1 MLASTI
7 PVHNIKFPC
16 LHQIFSNIS
25 NVEVTTTVNNT
36 RTIRKPRRRK
46 QTTAVSSSYQ
56 HHSLLSFQ
64 SRPCSVRTVLARVG
78 GGCGGGGGGGGDAN
92 LQQPSFTD
100 IKEKSL
106 GSSTLGDSY
115 VGLFVRMLGLD
126 NDPLDREQAIEALW
140 KYSFGGKKCIDMIMQ
155 YSGCVNLTINLLKSE
170 SSVACEAAAGLLR
183 SISSINVYRD
193 SVAESGAIEE
203 ITGLLSRPSFTSE
216 VKEQSI
222 CVLWNL
228 SVDEKL
234 RVKIANGD
242 ILPLLIKSLEDED
255 IKVKEAAGGVLA
267 NLVLSHSNHKIMVEE
282 GVISKLE
289 GAMRTRRLRGK
300 KLQCDREHFKYS
312 EGSEVIRKEAR
323 NALIELAKDEYY
335 RILIIEEGL
344 VPVPMIGAAAYKS
357 FKPGLYSWPSLPD
370 GTEIERTS
378 NSPSRYG
385 ANELLL
391 GLNLNDKNV
400 NMEEAKMNAIV
411 GRAKQQF
418 LVRIGGI
425 ELEDERKPQSELP
438 IDGQLTI
445 LPWVD
450 GVARLVLILGLEDEV
465 AIARAAHSIA
475 DASINEHMRLSFKEA
490 GAIKNLV
497 QLLDHNSDAV
507 RLAATGALERLS
519 ISHGVCQIIEAEG
532 VIYPLVNTIKLSDVS
547 ESLMEKTLDVL
558 GRILDPSK
566 EMKSKFYDGPVNGSK
581 KGLDVASLNA
591 SIGLTGNAAEVPASE
606 TNTSYREVLLDSI
619 FIDRLVNILKT
630 SYPDFQRKAASILEF
645 VTFIDPSLETI
656 MSLDIESGL
665 DAVFRQKVLEATE
678 DDFEGWQPEKY
689 VLEVEEACLA
699 ISAASRLLTKLLDS
713 KQFSQTIKAPHF
725 TKLLRQILKSNVPL
739 HYKDW
744 VAACL
749 VKLCCLSGPNVDF
762 DNPIN
767 MEVTIYETIPRLIE
781 QMKSSFSPEAGEA
794 AAVELNRIIS
804 EGVVDSTL
812 AIASEG
818 GIFTLVKLIEE
829 GSKRGVE
836 AGLAILYN
844 LSMNSENHSLILA
857 AGAVP
862 ALRRI
867 VLSQR
872 PQWTR
877 ALRLLRNLPI

>member
-1 MLASTI
+1 MLSSTI
-7 PVHNIKFPC
+7 PVHNIKLPC
-16 LHQIFSNIS
+16 LHQFFSNTS

-56 HHSLLSFQ
+56 HHSLLSFH

-78 GGCGGGGGGGGDAN
+78 SGDAN
-92 LQQPSFTD
+92 PQQSSFTD

-140 KYSFGGKKCIDMIMQ
+140 KYSLGGKKCIDMIMQ

-203 ITGLLSRPSFTSE
+203 ITGLLSRPSLTSE

-242 ILPLLIKSLEDED
+242 ILPLLILSLEDED

-267 NLVLSHSNHKIMVEE
+267 NLALSHSNHKIMVEA
-282 GVISKLE
+282 GVISKL
-289 GAMRTRRLRGK
+289 A
-300 KLQCDREHFKYS
+300 KLLKTDS
-312 EGSEVIRKEAR
+312 EGSKVILKEAR

-400 NMEEAKMNAIV
+400 NMEEAKMNAII

-425 ELEDERKPQSELP
+425 ELEEERKPQSELP

-465 AIARAAHSIA
+465 AIARAAQSIA

-532 VIYPLVNTIKLSDVS
+532 VIYPLVNTIKLSDIS
-547 ESLMEKTLDVL
+547 ESLMEKTLDIL

-566 EMKSKFYDGPVNGSK
+566 EMKSKFYGGPVNGSK
-581 KGLDVASLNA
+581 NGLDVASFNA

-619 FIDRLVNILKT
+619 FIDCLVNILKS
-630 SYPDFQRKAASILEF
+630 SYPNFQRKAASILEF

-665 DAVFRQKVLEATE
+665 DAVFRQKVLEDTE

-689 VLEVEEACLA
+689 ALEVEEACLA

-713 KQFSQTIKAPHF
+713 KQFSQTIKASHF
-725 TKLLRQILKSNVPL
+725 IKLLRQILKSNVPL

-749 VKLCCLSGPNVDF
+749 VKLSCLSDPNVDF

-781 QMKSSFSPEAGEA
+781 QMKSSFSPEAREA

-804 EGVVDSTL
+804 EGVVDSTR

-818 GIFTLVKLIEE
+818 GIFALVKLIEE
-829 GSKRGVE
+829 GSERGVE

-844 LSMNSENHSLILA
+844 LSMNSENHTLILA

-867 VLSQR
+867 VQSQR

>member
-1 MLASTI
+1 MLSSTI
-7 PVHNIKFPC
+7 PVHNIKLPC
-16 LHQIFSNIS
+16 LHLIFSNTS

-56 HHSLLSFQ
+56 HHSLLSFH

-78 GGCGGGGGGGGDAN
+78 GVGGGGDAN
-92 LQQPSFTD
+92 PRQSSFTD
-100 IKEKSL
+100 IKEKNL

-140 KYSFGGKKCIDMIMQ
+140 KYSLGGKKCIDMIMQ

-183 SISSINVYRD
+183 SISSTNVYRD
-193 SVAESGAIEE
+193 SVAESGGIEE
-203 ITGLLSRPSFTSE
+203 ITGLLSRPSLTSE

-242 ILPLLIKSLEDED
+242 ILPLLILSLEDED

-267 NLVLSHSNHKIMVEE
+267 NLALSYSNHKIMVEA
-282 GVISKLE
+282 GVISKL
-289 GAMRTRRLRGK
+289 A
-300 KLQCDREHFKYS
+300 KLLKTDS
-312 EGSEVIRKEAR
+312 EGSKVIRKEAR

-391 GLNLNDKNV
+391 GLNLNDKNI
-400 NMEEAKMNAIV
+400 NMEEAKMNAII

-425 ELEDERKPQSELP
+425 ELEEERKPQSELP

-465 AIARAAHSIA
+465 AIARAAQSIA

-490 GAIKNLV
+490 GAIKNLI

-507 RLAATGALERLS
+507 RLAATDALERLS

-532 VIYPLVNTIKLSDVS
+532 VIYPLVNTIKLSDIS
-547 ESLMEKTLDVL
+547 ESLMEKTLDIL

-581 KGLDVASLNA
+581 NGLDVASLDA

-619 FIDRLVNILKT
+619 FIDRLVNILKS
-630 SYPDFQRKAASILEF
+630 SYPNFQRKAASILEF

-665 DAVFRQKVLEATE
+665 DAVFRQKVLEDTE

-689 VLEVEEACLA
+689 ALEVEEACLA

-713 KQFSQTIKAPHF
+713 KQFSQTIKAPQF

-781 QMKSSFSPEAGEA
+781 QMKSSFSPEAREA

-804 EGVVDSTL
+804 EGVVDSTR

-818 GIFTLVKLIEE
+818 GIFALVKLIEE
-829 GSKRGVE
+829 GSERGVE

-867 VLSQR
+867 VQSQR

>member
-7 PVHNIKFPC
+7 PVHNFKLPC
-16 LHQIFSNIS
+16 LHQIFSNTS
-25 NVEVTTTVNNT
+25 TVEVTATVNNT

-56 HHSLLSFQ
+56 HHSLLNFQ
-64 SRPCSVRTVLARVG
+64 SRPCSFRTVLARL
-78 GGCGGGGGGGGDAN
+78 GGGDAN
-92 LQQPSFTD
+92 PQQSSFTD
-100 IKEKSL
+100 IKKKSL

-126 NDPLDREQAIEALW
+126 NDSLDREQAIEALW
-140 KYSFGGKKCIDMIMQ
+140 KYSLGGKKCIDMIMQ

-193 SVAESGAIEE
+193 SVAKSGAIEE
-203 ITGLLSRPSFTSE
+203 ITGLLSRPSLTSE

-242 ILPLLIKSLEDED
+242 ILPLLIKCLEDED

-267 NLVLSHSNHKIMVEE
+267 NLALSESNHKIMVEA
-282 GVISKLE
+282 GVISKL
-289 GAMRTRRLRGK
+289 A
-300 KLQCDREHFKYS
+300 KLLKTDS
-312 EGSEVIRKEAR
+312 EGSKVIRKEAR

-344 VPVPMIGAAAYKS
+344 VPVPMIGAAAYES

-465 AIARAAHSIA
+465 AIERAALSIA

-532 VIYPLVNTIKLSDVS
+532 VIYPLVNTIKLSDIS
-547 ESLMEKTLDVL
+547 ESLMEKTLDIL
-558 GRILDPSK
+558 GLILDPSK

-630 SYPDFQRKAASILEF
+630 SYPNFQRKAASILEF

-665 DAVFRQKVLEATE
+665 DAVFRQKVLEDTE

-689 VLEVEEACLA
+689 ALEVEEACLA

-713 KQFSQTIKAPHF
+713 KQFAQTIKSPHF
-725 TKLLRQILKSNVPL
+725 TKLLRQILKSNVPF

-749 VKLCCLSGPNVDF
+749 VKLSCLSGPNVDF

-767 MEVTIYETIPRLIE
+767 MEVTIYEAIPRLIE
-781 QMKSSFSPEAGEA
+781 QIKSSFSPEAREA

-804 EGVVDSTL
+804 EGVVDSTQ

-818 GIFTLVKLIEE
+818 GIFALVKLIEE
-829 GSKRGVE
+829 GSERGVE

-877 ALRLLRNLPI
+877 AIRLLRNLSI